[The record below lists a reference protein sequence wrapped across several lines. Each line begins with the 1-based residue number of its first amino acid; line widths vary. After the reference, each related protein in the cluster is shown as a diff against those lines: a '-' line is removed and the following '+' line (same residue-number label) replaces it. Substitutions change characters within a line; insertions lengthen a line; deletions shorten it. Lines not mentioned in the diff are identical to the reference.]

1 MVWNMFETD
10 DVEDVPSELDVVEHA
25 VPDGRLSIHLIDLF
39 VGETLAHCRQQLT
52 ESVFIDHTL
61 QRNNMML

>member
-39 VGETLAHCRQQLT
+39 VGEALAHCRQQLT

-61 QRNNMML
+61 QRNNMI